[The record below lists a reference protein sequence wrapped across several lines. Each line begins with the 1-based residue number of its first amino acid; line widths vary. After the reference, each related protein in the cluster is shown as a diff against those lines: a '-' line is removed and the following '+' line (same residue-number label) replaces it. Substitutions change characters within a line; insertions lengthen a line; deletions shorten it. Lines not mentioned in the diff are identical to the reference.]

1 MLQVQNVTRIWP
13 ILLLGFLVLVSVPL
27 SLSLGATSVP
37 LSELLDIVIHQTLS
51 IQQKLVIWE
60 LRLPRALLAA
70 GAGAG
75 LALAGLTLQTLLRN
89 PLADPF
95 IIGVSS
101 GASLAAI
108 IVMLFDL
115 VLWLGPYRLPGA
127 GFSGAL
133 FSLGVIWL
141 LARNQTDNLRLILCG
156 VALSFFYSALSALL
170 VLRYA
175 DRGMDAIYFWQQGS
189 VADAQWQSA
198 GMMWGALLVCAPWLM
213 RRADV
218 LNVWLLGDSKAQSL
232 GIDTQRMRWLMLA
245 LCALLTGVSV
255 ALCGVVAFVGLII
268 PHICRLMLGDNHRN
282 LLPASMLLGAGYMV
296 WVDALC
302 RWLLAPE
309 ELALSII
316 TALSAVPFFLYLITR
331 RD

>member
-1 MLQVQNVTRIWP
+1 MVRSWP
-13 ILLLGFLVLVSVPL
+13 IALLALACLVSVPL
-27 SLSLGATSVP
+27 TLGLGATDISVSTLFNSLFSEP
-37 LSELLDIVIHQTLS
+37 LTQR
-51 IQQKLVIWE
+51 QQLIIWE

-70 GAGAG
+70 AAGAA

-101 GASLAAI
+101 GASLAAVT
-108 IVMLFDL
+108 VMLFD
-115 VLWLGPYRLPGA
+115 VALWMGIYRLPGA

-133 FSLGVIWL
+133 LSLLVIWL
-141 LARNQTDNLRLILCG
+141 LARQQADNLRLVLCG
-156 VALSFFYSALSALL
+156 VALSFFYSALGSLL
-170 VLRYA
+170 VLSYA
-175 DRGMDAIYFWQQGS
+175 DHGLDAIYFWQQGS
-189 VADAQWQSA
+189 VADAHWQSTA
-198 GMMWGALLVCAPWLM
+198 IMWATLLLCAPLLL
-213 RRADV
+213 RRADS
-218 LNVWLLGDSKAQSL
+218 LNAWLLGDSKAQSL
-232 GIDTQRMRWLMLA
+232 GIDTQKLRWLLLA

-255 ALCGVVAFVGLII
+255 ALCGIVGFVGLII
-268 PHICRLMLGDNHRN
+268 PHICRLLLGDNHRN
-282 LLPASMLLGAGYMV
+282 LLPASMLLGAGYML

-331 RD
+331 AKSLR